1 MYPDLL
7 NGGGPEGGRW
17 LTMADVGSRS
27 LWRRLSRRAALPVL
41 AVAATATLT
50 GCSVSVGGSD
60 LDTGDVETEIQ
71 EGLADEGVEGAT
83 VECPEDIE
91 AEDGAESTCTAT
103 AADGSTAQI
112 LVTQTDDDG
121 SFRWRTIN

>member
-1 MYPDLL
+1 
-7 NGGGPEGGRW
+7 
-17 LTMADVGSRS
+17 MADVRPRS
-27 LWRRLSRRAALPVL
+27 PLRRLSRRAALPVL
-41 AVAATATLT
+41 AVAAAATLA

-71 EGLADEGVEGAT
+71 EGLTDEGIDGAT

-91 AEDGAESTCTAT
+91 AEEGNEFTCTAT
-103 AADGSTAQI
+103 ATDGSTAQI

-121 SFRWRTIN
+121 SFRWRTVN